1 MPPMNKFLRYL
12 LVFSGVLLALSLAL
26 FIYVKIVTDLPEPDI
41 SNEKIAGDTVLHHDG
56 EVNYAGDH
64 WLRKSRTGLWEM
76 YVEGNGYQRGVM
88 HGRLARHLVQEQE
101 EAFSERINEMVPS
114 GFYRRILSHLIAWF
128 NRDLHQYIPEE
139 YKKEIFGI
147 SQYAS
152 PEFDRVG
159 PAYQRLMNYHAAHD
173 IGHALQN
180 MALVGCSSFGVW
192 SGRTED
198 STLLIGRNFDFYVG
212 DHFAENKIV
221 MFVNPDSGHQF
232 MMVTWGGM
240 IGVVSGMNMQGL
252 TITLNA
258 AKSDIPTGSATPV
271 SILAREVLQYAST
284 IDEALKIV
292 RRRKTFVSESFLIG
306 SAKDGKAVN
315 IEITPLTVD
324 IYDPGV
330 DQIVCTNHY
339 DGPVLV
345 NTETNQIHKKESA
358 SVYRQQRLTELV
370 SGQTK
375 LNPQSIANILR
386 DPYGLGN
393 RRIGY
398 GHEKAVNQFISHH
411 SVIFD
416 PVKKI
421 AWVSTSPWQ
430 LGAFVAY
437 RLDSIFAGTV
447 PVAGIE
453 VYDSTLMI
461 PADPFVNSPEFRN
474 FVMFRQ
480 LRDSL
485 IRGYDADPYRLIELN
500 PDYYDAYRVAGDY
513 LFAKK
518 KFDQAATLYNKA
530 LTKEIANK
538 SEGDHI
544 RERIQVLGK
553 KRR

>member
-1 MPPMNKFLRYL
+1 MPPMNRFLRYL
-12 LVFSGVLLALSLAL
+12 LVFFGVLLALLLAL
-26 FIYVKIVTDLPEPDI
+26 FIYVKVVTDLPEPDI
-41 SNEKIAGDTVLHHDG
+41 SNERFSDDTVLHNDG
-56 EVNYAGDH
+56 ELTYAGNH

-114 GFYRRILSHLIAWF
+114 GIYRRILSYLIAWF
-128 NRDLHQYIPEE
+128 NRDLHQYIPLE

-152 PEFDRVG
+152 PEFEWVG

-192 SGRTED
+192 NERTED

-258 AKSDIPTGSATPV
+258 AKSEIPTGSATPV

-284 IDEALKIV
+284 IDEALKII
-292 RRRKTFVSESFLIG
+292 RGKKTFVSESFLIG

-315 IEITPLTVD
+315 IEITPDTVD
-324 IYDPGV
+324 IYETGL

-339 DGPVLV
+339 DGPVLEK
-345 NTETNQIHKKESA
+345 TESNLIHKKESA

-370 SGQTK
+370 SGQAK

-386 DPYGLGN
+386 NPYGLN
-393 RRIGY
+393 DRRIGY

-416 PVKKI
+416 PMKKI
-421 AWVSTSPWQ
+421 VWVSTTPWQ
-430 LGAFVAY
+430 LGAYVAY
-437 RLDSIFAGTV
+437 RLDSIFARAV
-447 PVAGIE
+447 PFPGNEI
-453 VYDSTLMI
+453 YDSTLTI

-500 PDYYDAYRVAGDY
+500 PYYYDAYRVSGDY
-513 LFAKK
+513 LFVKK
-518 KFDQAATLYNKA
+518 KLKEAATLYSKA

-538 SEGDHI
+538 SEEDHI
-544 RERIQVLGK
+544 REKLRVIGE
-553 KRR
+553 R